1 MYYPQSQIITNLYTN
16 GKELVIKSNSLNY
29 VGSYYKISTGKMY
42 AGEKP
47 SAGKIE
53 LIPIE

>member
-1 MYYPQSQIITNLYTN
+1 MEI
-16 GKELVIKSNSLNY
+16 ELVIKSNSLNY

-53 LIPIE
+53 LIPH